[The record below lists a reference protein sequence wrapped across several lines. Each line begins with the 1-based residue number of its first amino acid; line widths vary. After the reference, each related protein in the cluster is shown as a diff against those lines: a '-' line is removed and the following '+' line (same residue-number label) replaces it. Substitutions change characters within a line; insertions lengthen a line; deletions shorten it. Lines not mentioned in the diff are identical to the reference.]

1 MGNLSYTEDVTL
13 SKPIN
18 SGARIWTQEIWF
30 LGQLLTTFFHPCC
43 LGIRRWISHNPG
55 PLDAIWIWGGLLSV
69 LYSVF
74 SSFLSTSESS
84 VCNRWAH
91 GSEMLWKLEH
101 TILTQ
106 FVIYQADK
114 IRLGRV
120 LMMDFSIRIHLC
132 DVPLSNG
139 HHHLMGYLEY
149 IIFGKSWAGH
159 KMV

>member
-43 LGIRRWISHNPG
+43 LGVRRWISHNPG
-55 PLDAIWIWGGLLSV
+55 PLDAIWIWEGLLSV

-106 FVIYQADK
+106 LVIYQADK
-114 IRLGRV
+114 IKLGRV
-120 LMMDFSIRIHLC
+120 LTMDFSIRIHLC

-149 IIFGKSWAGH
+149 IIFGKG
-159 KMV
+159 

>member
-43 LGIRRWISHNPG
+43 LGVRRWISHNPG
-55 PLDAIWIWGGLLSV
+55 PLDAIWIWEGLLSV

-106 FVIYQADK
+106 LVIYQADK
-114 IRLGRV
+114 IKLGRV
-120 LMMDFSIRIHLC
+120 LTMDFSILIHLC

-149 IIFGKSWAGH
+149 IIFGKG
-159 KMV
+159 